1 MPGPGTAASA
11 SVGSYRS
18 NDDGNSHGDDST
30 SNYDYDYGLEAVR
43 QKGTQSE
50 AGKDGKKRRKL

>member
-18 NDDGNSHGDDST
+18 YDDGNSHDNDSQ
-30 SNYDYDYGLEAVR
+30 SNYDYDYGNEV
-43 QKGTQSE
+43 TP
-50 AGKDGKKRRKL
+50 

>member
-18 NDDGNSHGDDST
+18 YDDGNSHGDDSQ
-30 SNYDYDYGLEAVR
+30 SNYDYDYGNEV
-43 QKGTQSE
+43 TP
-50 AGKDGKKRRKL
+50 